1 MVSTE
6 LLQHFHAIGPSLW
19 MPSEKTLIL
28 ADVHLG
34 FEESLHQQGVLVPKR
49 QLAELLALLEGI
61 LSNVHPETII
71 LAGDTKHVFGKILRQ
86 EWNDAEKVFVLLKK
100 NCQELVLVKGNHDT
114 IIEPLAK
121 RFGAVI
127 VKEFFVGEDRTILI
141 LHGDKIPETIPNT
154 VKTIIIGHAH
164 PAIRIRSATRSELY
178 KCFLVGSWK
187 RKQLIVLPSTNPL
200 LEGSDVLQERTLSPF
215 LKKVDDFEVYAIDEN
230 TVLPFGKVKGLRV

>member
-100 NCQELVLVKGNHDT
+100 NCQDSSSSKENDTSSNHSRNDS
-114 IIEPLAK
+114 EQSSSK
-121 RFGAVI
+121 NSSSE
-127 VKEFFVGEDRTILI
+127 KNYSH
-141 LHGDKIPETIPNT
+141 LHGDKFPNDT
-154 VKTIIIGHAH
+154 EHGENIMWAH
-164 PAIRIRSATRSELY
+164 TDTHI
-178 KCFLVGSWK
+178 
-187 RKQLIVLPSTNPL
+187 
-200 LEGSDVLQERTLSPF
+200 
-215 LKKVDDFEVYAIDEN
+215 
-230 TVLPFGKVKGLRV
+230 